1 MTFFEAA
8 LQVLRSSKQ
17 PLTVR
22 EITDRALERGLVASD
37 GKTPYSTMSAIL
49 YRQLAPDSQIVKVA
63 NGLGLAHPKDGRARA
78 SGVRWKLRGR

>member
-22 EITDRALERGLVASD
+22 EITNRALEGGLVASG

-49 YRQLAPDSQIVKVA
+49 YRQLAPDSPIVKVD
-63 NGLGLAHPKDGRARA
+63 NGLDSVRLPGGRSRA
-78 SGVRWKLRGR
+78 SGVRWKLRGC